1 MSFYSRV
8 GKRALDLAIAVPA
21 VAATAPVVAAAAAA
35 VTATMGGSPFF
46 VQERPGLHG
55 KPFKLVKLRTMREAT
70 DAEGRPLPD
79 AERLTPLGRALR
91 ASSIDELPQLWNVVV
106 GDMSLVGPR
115 PLLMKYL
122 ARYTP
127 EQARRHD
134 VKPGITGLAQVNG
147 RNALSWEE
155 KFRLDVWYVDHLDF
169 VLDVTI
175 LGQTALKV
183 LARTGISRADHA
195 TTPEFTGASASSA
208 KPSSSAAA
216 TPRAEA
222 A

>member
-8 GKRALDLAIAVPA
+8 GKRALDLAIAVP
-21 VAATAPVVAAAAAA
+21 VAAVTAPVVVAAAAA
-35 VTATMGGSPFF
+35 VTVTMGGSPFF
-46 VQERPGLHG
+46 VQERPGLHAR
-55 KPFKLVKLRTMREAT
+55 PFSLVKLRTMR
-70 DAEGRPLPD
+70 DAVDADGRPLPD
-79 AERLTPLGRALR
+79 AERLTSLGRALR

-147 RNALSWEE
+147 RNALSWDE

-169 VLDVTI
+169 ILDVTI
-175 LGQTALKV
+175 LGQTGLKV

-195 TTPEFTGASASSA
+195 TTPEFTGAV
-208 KPSSSAAA
+208 SSSAASAAASA